1 MAPQAGKTILMVPGY
16 NEPPDHLE
24 ILAKGKRGL
33 PGLDSYGLQARTF
46 PQQDDHLR
54 DRIDRFSEHLD
65 HLRSDGV
72 EFPIVTL
79 GYSLGGLVVR
89 GFLRAYP
96 ERRHLVSHTV
106 MIGAPNWGV
115 TTLSMP
121 HITRLMRVPDQ
132 AMGDMDVAADFMR
145 WLNATAGHWKFVP
158 DKRHRLWELDDEP
171 TVAPPDSKML
181 SIVGLV
187 PARGGDNDGLV
198 WADSATLGGRIPAHY
213 IRGPH
218 ANHMNLIG
226 HFDILIMI
234 SKGFLR
240 NDRVWPLTVAAIG
253 RFVQL

>member
-1 MAPQAGKTILMVPGY
+1 MAPPIQRTILMVPGY

-24 ILAKGKRGL
+24 IIAKGKNGL
-33 PGLDSYGLQARTF
+33 PGLDLYGLQARTF
-46 PQQDDHLR
+46 PQQDDYLR
-54 DRIDRFSEHLD
+54 DRVDRFSEHLD
-65 HLRSDGV
+65 DLRDDGV
-72 EFPIVTL
+72 QFPIVTL

-96 ERRHLVSHTV
+96 ERRHLVSHTI

-121 HITRLMRVPDQ
+121 HITRLMRVPDK
-132 AMGDMDVAADFMR
+132 AMGDMDVASDFMR
-145 WLNATAGHWKFVP
+145 WLNGTGGHWKLVP
-158 DKRHRLWELDDEP
+158 DKRHRLWDLEDEP
-171 TVAPPDSKML
+171 IVGPPDSKML
-181 SIVGLV
+181 SIVGVV

-198 WADSATLGGRIPAHY
+198 WADSATLGGRIAAHY
-213 IRGPH
+213 ICGPH

-240 NDRVWPLTVAAIG
+240 NNKVWPLTVLAIR
-253 RFVQL
+253 RFVEA

>member
-1 MAPQAGKTILMVPGY
+1 MVPGY
-16 NEPPDHLE
+16 NEPPAHLE
-24 ILAKGKRGL
+24 IIAKGRHGI
-33 PGLDSYGLQARTF
+33 PGLNMYGLQARTF

-54 DRIDRFSEHLD
+54 DRIDRFSDHLD
-65 HLRSDGV
+65 HLRAAGV

-96 ERRHLVSHTV
+96 QRRHLISHTI

-121 HITRLMRVPDQ
+121 HITRFLRVPDQ
-132 AMGDMDVAADFMR
+132 AMGDMDIASGFMR
-145 WLNATAGHWKFVP
+145 WLNGSGGHWNFVP
-158 DKRHRLWELDDEP
+158 DKRHRLWELDHEP
-171 TVAPPDSKML
+171 IVGPRDCKML

-213 IRGPH
+213 ICGPH

-226 HFDILIMI
+226 HFDVLIML

-240 NDRVWPLTVAAIG
+240 NDRVWPLTVRAIG
-253 RFVQL
+253 RFVQT